1 MLVLKQSQKV
11 RKADVETLLK
21 KLMNNSDFGKTMEN
35 IWKHRTINF
44 VNNDSRRNYL
54 VPEPSYYSTK

>member
-35 IWKHRTINF
+35 I
-44 VNNDSRRNYL
+44 
-54 VPEPSYYSTK
+54 